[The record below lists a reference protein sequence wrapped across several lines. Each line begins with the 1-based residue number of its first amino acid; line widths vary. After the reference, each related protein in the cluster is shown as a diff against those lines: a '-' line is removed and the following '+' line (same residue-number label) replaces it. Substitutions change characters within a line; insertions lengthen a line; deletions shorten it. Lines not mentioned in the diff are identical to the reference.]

1 MPYIHNPHTGLP
13 EWFDQSAIDLLD
25 HIKATAR
32 KLTEGARAMCPT
44 DAEQHIA
51 RGVMDTLRDDPPALI
66 DLTLARLLSREI
78 QRLRVH

>member
-1 MPYIHNPHTGLP
+1 
-13 EWFDQSAIDLLD
+13 
-25 HIKATAR
+25 
-32 KLTEGARAMCPT
+32 MCPP

-51 RGVMDTLRDDPPALI
+51 RGVMDKLRDDPPALI